1 MPYTITKSDGTQL
14 AVIADGAVD
23 TTTSLELPGPNY
35 VGYGQKLNENL
46 VYLLENFCANTA
58 PAGVN
63 LQGQLWFD
71 QFNQKLNVFTQQGYA
86 PVSGIVN
93 SSTQPLVA
101 HDGDIWYNQV
111 TEQAYIYDV
120 GAWKLIGPL
129 YTKAM
134 GLSGAIPDTVTAS
147 GTGQPHNIIK
157 LQNGNRIVAIVSFDA
172 SFVPATT
179 IDGFPRIYPGITF
192 NSEINATI
200 NSNLT
205 GAVTGSL
212 VGTMTGSMY
221 GTLSG
226 TVTGNVTGNVT
237 GDVTGDLT
245 GDVTGNIVGSVGT
258 LSTLHS
264 TNINVTGGYATGLS
278 DITSSTALIT
288 SGNVLT
294 LTSNLII
301 AANAQ
306 ISLGNVTGLTNLTS
320 TNGNITNLSTGN
332 LTVTSGTITGLTNF
346 SATTGQLT
354 NFSTANA
361 QISGGNV
368 TGIGSLSVTTGVINN
383 FSTANAQITNGSITG
398 ITTLTA
404 TTGNVINLT
413 TGNAL
418 ITGGGIYNVVGA
430 NATITGANLIN
441 SVATT
446 ANASTS
452 NTAIATTA
460 FVHAVV
466 PRGVIWMWNSSA
478 ATIPY
483 GFQLCDGTNG
493 TPDLR
498 DRFIVGAGTT
508 YTVGNTGGVNS
519 VTLTLD
525 TMPTHSHYGNTLTAS
540 TASGGD
546 HTHTASS
553 TVVDPGHRHSYTPPP
568 SAPTGGYTV
577 PGYPI
582 EGYAGAG
589 AGTTTGV
596 AVTGV
601 TVSTTITANAGHTHT
616 TTISGNTAVHGS
628 GQPHENR
635 PPYYALCYI
644 QKVI

>member
-1 MPYTITKSDGTQL
+1 MPYTIIKSNGTQL

-46 VYLLENFCANTA
+46 VYLLENFCANSA
-58 PAGVN
+58 PAGLN

-111 TEQAYIYDV
+111 TEQAYIYDI

-134 GLSGAIPDTVTAS
+134 GLSGAIPDTVIAS

-157 LQNGNRIVAIVSFDA
+157 LQNGNRIVAIVSFDS
-172 SFVPATT
+172 SFVPAVA
-179 IDGFPRIYPGITF
+179 IDGFPRIYTGITF

-212 VGTMTGSMY
+212 IGTVTGSLR
-221 GTLSG
+221 GDVVG
-226 TVTGNVTGNVT
+226 DITGNVTGNVN
-237 GDVTGDLT
+237 GDVVGNLT
-245 GDVTGNIVGSVGT
+245 GDVVGNVTSTVGTIVNLNSSNIHATGGTVTGLSNLTSSAALFTAGNIV
-258 LSTLHS
+258 
-264 TNINVTGGYATGLS
+264 
-278 DITSSTALIT
+278 
-288 SGNVLT
+288 T
-294 LTSNLII
+294 LTSNLVV

-306 ISLGNVTGLTNLTS
+306 ITAGNLSGITNYTG
-320 TNGNITNLSTGN
+320 TNGNITNLTTSNITIS
-332 LTVTSGTITGLTNF
+332 SGTLTGITTLV
-346 SATTGQLT
+346 STTGVVT

-361 QISGGNV
+361 QIAGGNV
-368 TGIGSLSVTTGVINN
+368 TGIGSLGATTGVVTN
-383 FSTANAQITNGSITG
+383 FSTANALVTGGSLTG
-398 ITTLTA
+398 ISTLTA
-404 TTGNVINLT
+404 TAGNVINLT
-413 TGNAL
+413 SSNIL
-418 ITGGGIYNVVGA
+418 VSGGGIYNVVGA
-430 NATITGANLIN
+430 NATITGGNLIN

-452 NTAIATTA
+452 NTAIASTA

-466 PRGVIWMWNSSA
+466 PRGVIWMWNSTA

-508 YTVGNTGGVNS
+508 YNFGDTGGATS

-525 TMPTHSHYGNTLTAS
+525 TMPAHSHYGNTISATTAN
-540 TASGGD
+540 GGA
-546 HTHTASS
+546 HSHIATS
-553 TVVDPGHRHSYTPPP
+553 TVTDPGHRHSYTPP
-568 SAPTGGYTV
+568 SVPTGGYTF

-589 AGTTTGV
+589 AGTSTGSATTGITV
-596 AVTGV
+596 AT
-601 TVSTTITANAGHTHT
+601 TVTANAGHTHT
-616 TTISGNTAVHGS
+616 TTLSGNTAVHGS